1 MQPTRHT
8 LATSFPVTGLM
19 VRTTNRA
26 EQDPGTA
33 KLGALWGRIFAEGL
47 AGKIPGRL
55 PDAGMYGVYSAYASD
70 HSGAYDVTAGVAVA
84 APAASAPW
92 HNVSIQAGDYLVFM
106 AQGAMPQAVIDT
118 WGGIWQFFQDHP
130 EIARSYATDFEA
142 YHGADKVAIHIGVQ
156 A

>member
-8 LATSFPVTGLM
+8 LATSFPVAGLM

-33 KLGALWGRIFAEGL
+33 KLGALWGRFFTEGL
-47 AGKIPGRL
+47 ADQIPSHL
-55 PDAGMYGVYSAYASD
+55 SEAGLYGVYSAYASD

-84 APAASAPW
+84 TPGGSSPW
-92 HNVSIQAGDYLVFM
+92 HHVTIQAGDYLVFT
-106 AQGAMPQAVIDT
+106 AKGAMPQAVIET

-130 EIARSYATDFEA
+130 EIARSYATDFEV
-142 YHGADKVAIHIGVQ
+142 YHGADEVAIHIGVQ